1 MDELADRPDDLSQ
14 EHREVLEAV
23 LSLPVKYRDVVYLHY
38 YEGYTAKEI
47 GEILH
52 KNTNTVYTLLT
63 RAREQLRTALGGE
76 AIEPTPIHDAF
87 QAVQA
92 SPELKERTRAYLHA
106 RRTPAR
112 PRYRSLLAAA
122 ACLVLVFFGT
132 GGALAW
138 FTPVSA
144 VSVEAGT
151 SLELTLNRFDR
162 VLEVQG
168 DSTQDQELVD
178 RLKLVYLSYTDA
190 LETILA
196 SQEVSQALDGGAELA
211 VTVAGQNEQHCQ
223 DLMEDTQSCAGHGT
237 CSSAALVT
245 GHCGQQS
252 LGVPEQ
258 IPDAPP
264 TPGSGPLHHRPAG
277 G

>member
-1 MDELADRPDDLSQ
+1 MNRPI
-14 EHREVLEAV
+14 R
-23 LSLPVKYRDVVYLHY
+23 
-38 YEGYTAKEI
+38 
-47 GEILH
+47 
-52 KNTNTVYTLLT
+52 
-63 RAREQLRTALGGE
+63 
-76 AIEPTPIHDAF
+76 DAF

-122 ACLVLVFFGT
+122 ACLVLVFLGT

-162 VLEVQG
+162 VLQVQG
-168 DSTQDQELVD
+168 DSTQDQELAD
-178 RLKLVYLSYTDA
+178 RLELVYRSYTDA

-196 SQEVSQALDGGAELA
+196 SQEVSQALDGGAKLA

-237 CSSAALVT
+237 CSSADWSQVT
-245 GHCGQQS
+245 AAQQS
-252 LGVPEQ
+252 GLSLSKYQMLLQLQALDPSITAQQVGECSMHELRQ
-258 IPDAPP
+258 WLADL
-264 TPGSGPLHHRPAG
+264 TGSSQETSSSSTSGNGQGNGGGQDCGNGQGSGSGQGNGNSGGHHGNG
-277 G
+277 GHHGGR

>member
-1 MDELADRPDDLSQ
+1 MNRPI
-14 EHREVLEAV
+14 R
-23 LSLPVKYRDVVYLHY
+23 
-38 YEGYTAKEI
+38 
-47 GEILH
+47 
-52 KNTNTVYTLLT
+52 
-63 RAREQLRTALGGE
+63 
-76 AIEPTPIHDAF
+76 DAF

-106 RRTPAR
+106 RHAPAR

-168 DSTQDQELVD
+168 DSTQDQELAD
-178 RLKLVYLSYTDA
+178 RLELVYRSYTDA
-190 LETILA
+190 LEAILA
-196 SQEVSQALDGGAELA
+196 SQEVSQALDGGAKLA

-237 CSSAALVT
+237 CSSADWSQVT
-245 GHCGQQS
+245 AAQQS
-252 LGVPEQ
+252 GLSLSKYQMLLQLQALDPSITAQQVSECSMHELRQWLADLTESSQGTSSNSPSGNGQ
-258 IPDAPP
+258 
-264 TPGSGPLHHRPAG
+264 GSSGQGNGNGQNTGNSGGHHGNG
-277 G
+277 GHHGGR